1 MLNQEK
7 NSKNKD
13 FKKGKKLF
21 TLETFI
27 VLALLVAIEVILTR
41 FFSLKQW
48 NLRFS
53 FGFIPVVIAA
63 ILYGPIASATVAAC
77 SDFLGAILFPMGGA
91 YFPGFTITAFIS
103 GIIYGLFLHKKQS
116 LPNIVG
122 AAVVTQFICGLVMN
136 SYWLS
141 IISSKSTFWGLISVR
156 SIQTVVMS
164 IVIISVTY
172 VLSKTIV
179 PIIKKAIVIM

>member
-1 MLNQEK
+1 MQNQEK
-7 NSKNKD
+7 KD
-13 FKKGKKLF
+13 KFGYFKKGKPSF
-21 TLETFI
+21 TVETML

-41 FFSLKQW
+41 FLSLQQW

-63 ILYGPIASATVAAC
+63 ILYGPIASALVAGCA
-77 SDFLGAILFPMGGA
+77 DFVGAIAFPSGA
-91 YFPGFTITAFIS
+91 YFPGFTLTALIS
-103 GIIYGLFLHKKQS
+103 GFLYGLFLHKKQS
-116 LPNIVG
+116 LPNIIG
-122 AAVVTQFICGLVMN
+122 AAVVTQLLCGLVMN

-156 SIQTVVMS
+156 SIQSVVMA

-172 VLSKTIV
+172 VLSKAIV
-179 PIIKKAIVIM
+179 PSIKKAINM

>member
-1 MLNQEK
+1 MLNEEK
-7 NSKNKD
+7 NVKNRD
-13 FKKGKKLF
+13 FKKGKKVF

-41 FFSLKQW
+41 FLSLKEW
-48 NLRFS
+48 NIRFS

-77 SDFLGAILFPMGGA
+77 SDFLGAILFPMGA

-103 GIIYGLFLHKKQS
+103 GIVYGLFLHKKQS

-122 AAVVTQFICGLVMN
+122 AAVVNQFFCGLVIN

-141 IISSKSTFWGLISVR
+141 IISGKSTFWGLIPIR
-156 SIQTVVMS
+156 SIQSAVMS

-172 VLSKTIV
+172 VISKTIV
-179 PIIKKAIVIM
+179 PIIKKAIVVM

>member
-7 NSKNKD
+7 NSKRD
-13 FKKGKKLF
+13 LKKGKKLF

-53 FGFIPVVIAA
+53 FGFIPIVIAA

-77 SDFLGAILFPMGGA
+77 ADFLGAILFP
-91 YFPGFTITAFIS
+91 AFIS

-141 IISSKSTFWGLISVR
+141 IISSKSTFWGLIPVR
-156 SIQTVVMS
+156 SIQSVVMS

>member
-1 MLNQEK
+1 MLNQDK
-7 NSKNKD
+7 DSKLHK

-21 TLETFI
+21 TVQTMLI
-27 VLALLVAIEVILTR
+27 LALLVAIEVVFAR
-41 FFSLKQW
+41 FLSLQQW
-48 NLRFS
+48 NIRFS

-77 SDFLGAILFPMGGA
+77 ADFVGAIAFPVGA
-91 YFPGFTITAFIS
+91 YFPGFTLTALIS
-103 GIIYGLFLHKKQS
+103 GFLYGLFLHKNQS

-122 AAVVTQFICGLVMN
+122 AAVVTQFVCGLVIN

-156 SIQTVVMS
+156 SIQSVVMA

-172 VLSKTIV
+172 ALSKTIV
-179 PIIKKAIVIM
+179 PIIKKVIVIM